1 MDGSEAVLD
10 IQPHPSSYDFRR
22 SRFLVAAMTRFLAIV
37 LAGLALTNV
46 GQAAPSKLER
56 RAALLSRQSSDG
68 STPIY
73 RNSTR
78 CVDDRVEDLLSRMTL
93 EEKAGQMF
101 QNSLTL
107 GTNFTMPQAGRDPE
121 APNGRYGIKELI
133 VDNFM
138 SHFNVRGPVD
148 DPGAVA
154 EWINSVQ
161 ELALE
166 TRLGIPISISSDPR
180 HHYSQFEGATI
191 GAGGFS
197 RFPETIGMAAI
208 RDLALVRQMA
218 DIAREEYVA
227 VGIRGALHPQVDL
240 STEPRWARI
249 YGGWGEDAHLT
260 SEMVVEYIKGFQG
273 ETLGPYSVTTVT
285 KHFPGGGAM
294 ENGEDSHF
302 PNGKNQT
309 YPGRNMDYHLIPFR
323 AAFEAGARQIMPYY
337 SRPIGTEWEEVGF
350 SFNKQVVTD
359 LLRTEMGFEG
369 IVVTDWGLVT
379 DSNMGEL
386 LFPARAWGM
395 EEASEEER
403 AFRILDAGCDQFGG
417 ENRFKLII
425 DLVRSG
431 RISEERLDV
440 SVRKLL
446 KEKFL
451 LGLFDN
457 PFADPDAANAV
468 VGNPYFMRVGEI
480 AQRRSFTLLT
490 NEDDRLPMRNLA
502 SETKI
507 YVEGINATLVEARGF
522 TVVDTPEEAQL
533 ALLRLQGPYDPRNG
547 TLEGIFGYQQGTLEF
562 EDEEKERQAAV
573 YSAVP
578 TIVDINIV
586 RPVAFPEVVEQAAAV
601 MASYGSGDDAFL
613 DVVLGIAE
621 PEGKLPFD
629 LVRSNEAA
637 EAQMED
643 VPFDSRDPLFK
654 FGHGLRYKSLC
665 KDGQDSGKCQ

>member
-1 MDGSEAVLD
+1 
-10 IQPHPSSYDFRR
+10 
-22 SRFLVAAMTRFLAIV
+22 
-37 LAGLALTNV
+37 
-46 GQAAPSKLER
+46 
-56 RAALLSRQSSDG
+56 
-68 STPIY
+68 
-73 RNSTR
+73 
-78 CVDDRVEDLLSRMTL
+78 MTL

-101 QNSLTL
+101 HNSLTL
-107 GTNFTMPQAGRDPE
+107 GTNFTMQQASADPDS
-121 APNGRYGIKELI
+121 PNGRWNIRELI

-138 SHFNVRGPVD
+138 THFNVRGPVD
-148 DPGAVA
+148 DPGEVA
-154 EWINSVQ
+154 EWINSIQ

-166 TRLGIPISISSDPR
+166 TRLGIPISVSSDPR
-180 HHYSQFEGATI
+180 HSYSSFEGATI

-208 RDLALVRQMA
+208 RDPALVRQMA

-350 SFNKQVVTD
+350 SFNKQIVTD

-369 IVVTDWGLVT
+369 IVVTDWGLIT
-379 DSNMGEL
+379 DSQMGPTLE
-386 LFPARAWGM
+386 FPARAWGM
-395 EEASEEER
+395 EDASHEER
-403 AFRILDAGCDQFGG
+403 AFRIIEAGCDQFGG
-417 ENRFKLII
+417 ENRFQLII

-431 RISEERLDV
+431 RVSEDRLDI

-468 VGNPYFMRVGEI
+468 VGNPYFMRVGEG
-480 AQRRSFTLLT
+480 AQRRSFTLLS
-490 NEDDRLPMRNLA
+490 NENDRLPLRNLA

-507 YVEGINATLVEARGF
+507 YVEGVNATLVEDRGF
-522 TVVDTPEEAQL
+522 TVVDTPEEAEL
-533 ALLRLQGPYDPRNG
+533 ALIRLQGPYDPRNG
-547 TLEGIFGYQQGTLEF
+547 TLEGVFGYQQGTLEY
-562 EDEEKERQAAV
+562 EDDEKDRQAAV
-573 YSAVP
+573 FSAVP
-578 TIVDINIV
+578 SIVDINIV

-601 MASYGSGDDAFL
+601 LASYGSGDDAFL
-613 DVVLGIAE
+613 DIVLGVAE

-643 VPFDSRDPLFK
+643 VPFDTRDPLYK

-665 KDGQDSGKCQ
+665 SEVQNGGKCQ

>member
-1 MDGSEAVLD
+1 MN
-10 IQPHPSSYDFRR
+10 
-22 SRFLVAAMTRFLAIV
+22 RFLTLT
-37 LAGLALTNV
+37 LAGLAL
-46 GQAAPSKLER
+46 GDLSQAAPSSQHEHSTS
-56 RAALLSRQSSDG
+56 LSRQPSNDTLPVYKNSS
-68 STPIY
+68 
-73 RNSTR
+73 R
-78 CVDDRVEDLLSRMTL
+78 CVDDRVDDLLSRMTL

-101 QNSLTL
+101 HNSLTL
-107 GTNFTMPQAGRDPE
+107 GTNFSFPQASADPD
-121 APNGRYGIKELI
+121 APNGRYGIRELI

-138 SHFNVRGPVD
+138 SHFNVRGAVD
-148 DPGAVA
+148 DPGATA
-154 EWINSVQ
+154 EWINSLQ

-208 RDLALVRQMA
+208 RDAALVRQMA

-249 YGGWGEDAHLT
+249 YGGWGEDAYLT

-309 YPGRNMDYHLIPFR
+309 YPGRNWEYNLIPFR

-350 SFNKQVVTD
+350 SFNKGIVTD
-359 LLRTEMGFEG
+359 LLRNQMGFEG
-369 IVVTDWGLVT
+369 IVVTDWGLIT
-379 DSNMGEL
+379 DSNMGDL
-386 LFPARAWGM
+386 VFPARAWGL
-395 EEASEEER
+395 EDASDEER
-403 AFRILDAGCDQFGG
+403 AFRVLDAGCDQFGG
-417 ENRFKLII
+417 ENRFQLII

-431 RISEERLDV
+431 RISEDRLDV

-451 LGLFDN
+451 LGLFDK
-457 PFADPDAANAV
+457 PFADPETANAV
-468 VGNPYFMRVGEI
+468 FGNPYFMRVGET

-490 NEDDRLPMRNLA
+490 NEGDKLPLRDLA
-502 SETKI
+502 AETRI
-507 YVEGINATLVEARGF
+507 YVEGVNATLVEKRGF
-522 TVVDTPEEAQL
+522 TVVETPEGAQL

-562 EDEEKERQAAV
+562 EDEEKQRQAQV
-573 YSAVP
+573 YASVP
-578 TIVDINIV
+578 SIVDVSIV
-586 RPVAFPEVVEQAAAV
+586 RPVAFPEIVEKAAAV
-601 MASYGSGDDAFL
+601 LVSYGSGDEAFL

-621 PEGKLPFD
+621 PEGSLPFD
-629 LVRSNEAA
+629 LLRSDEAA
-637 EAQMED
+637 EGQMED
-643 VPFDSRDPLFK
+643 VPFDSKDPLFR
-654 FGHGLRYKSLC
+654 FGHGLRYKGLC
-665 KDGQDSGKCQ
+665 H

>member
-1 MDGSEAVLD
+1 M
-10 IQPHPSSYDFRR
+10 P
-22 SRFLVAAMTRFLAIV
+22 RFLSIALAS
-37 LAGLALTNV
+37 LAFWNV
-46 GQAAPSKLER
+46 GQAASSKQVQ
-56 RAALLSRQSSDG
+56 RAALLSRQSANG
-68 STPIY
+68 TTPIY

-78 CVDDRVEDLLSRMTL
+78 CVDERVEDLLSRMTL

-101 QNSLTL
+101 HNSLTL
-107 GTNFTMPQAGRDPE
+107 GTNFTEPQASRDPE
-121 APNGRYGIKELI
+121 APNGRYGINGLV

-148 DPGAVA
+148 DPSAVA

-161 ELALE
+161 ELALK

-180 HHYSQFEGATI
+180 HHFSQFEGATI
-191 GAGGFS
+191 GSGGFS
-197 RFPETIGMAAI
+197 RFPETLGMAAI
-208 RDLALVRQMA
+208 RDTALVRQMA

-249 YGGWGEDAHLT
+249 YGAWGEDAHLT
-260 SEMVVEYIKGFQG
+260 SEMIVEYIKGFQG
-273 ETLGPYSVTTVT
+273 ETLSPYSVTTVT

-294 ENGEDSHF
+294 QNGEDSHF

-350 SFNKQVVTD
+350 SFNKGIVTD
-359 LLRTEMGFEG
+359 LLRDEMGFHG
-369 IVVTDWGLVT
+369 IVVTDWGLIT
-379 DSNMGEL
+379 DSNLGEL
-386 LFPARAWGM
+386 EFPARAWGL
-395 EEASEEER
+395 EDASEEDR
-403 AFRILDAGCDQFGG
+403 AFRVLDAGCDQFGG
-417 ENRFKLII
+417 ENRFKLIV

-431 RISEERLDV
+431 RISEERIDL

-457 PFADPDAANAV
+457 PFADPDTANAV
-468 VGNPYFMRVGEI
+468 VGNPYFTRVGET

-490 NEDDRLPMRNLA
+490 NEEDRLPLRNLA
-502 SETKI
+502 GETKV
-507 YVEGINATLVEARGF
+507 YVEGVNTTLVEDRGF
-522 TVVDTPEEAQL
+522 TVVETPEEAEI

-547 TLEGIFGYQQGTLEF
+547 TLEGAFGYQQGTLEF
-562 EDEEKERQAAV
+562 ESDEKERQAAI
-573 YSAVP
+573 YAAVP

-586 RPVAFPEVVEQAAAV
+586 RPVAFPEIAERAAAV
-601 MASYGSGDDAFL
+601 LVSYGSSDDAFL
-613 DVVLGIAE
+613 DVLLGVAQ

-629 LVRSNEAA
+629 LVRSDEAA

-643 VPFDSRDPLFK
+643 VPFDTRDPLFK
-654 FGHGLRYKSLC
+654 FGHGLRYKGLC
-665 KDGQDSGKCQ
+665 KDAQKGKCH